1 MENQRNLGGIFIM
14 IKILFVCYGNICRSP
29 MAEFVFRD
37 MVEKQGM
44 GEQFFFFFAAT
55 NADDLGN
62 QVHDGTRNKLKE
74 HGISTEGKRAVRL
87 KKEDYEIYDYIIGM
101 EERNIINMK
110 RIFGKDPKGKI
121 YRMLDFSSNPRDI
134 DDPWYT
140 RDVERTYQEVLEGCQ
155 SFLPWVLSQRV

>member
-1 MENQRNLGGIFIM
+1 M

-44 GEQFFFFFAAT
+44 GEQFFIASAAT
-55 NADDLGN
+55 NSDDLGN
-62 QVHDGTRNKLKE
+62 QVHAGTRDKLKE
-74 HGISTEGKRAVRL
+74 HGISTKGKRAVRL

-101 EERNIINMK
+101 EERNIVSMR
-110 RIFGKDPKGKI
+110 RIFGKDPKGKLH
-121 YRMLDFSSNPRDI
+121 RMLDFSPNPRDI

-140 RDVERTYQEVLEGCQ
+140 RDFERTYQEVLEGCQ